1 MGIEDFL
8 GRGKTLHFLS
18 CCVDSVGAGGVI
30 KNMECA
36 IIKYLN
42 EDSHNIIRYCFL
54 VFKDKVRSTSRTS
67 LVAQL

>member
-1 MGIEDFL
+1 MGIEEFL

-42 EDSHNIIRYCFL
+42 EDSHKIIRYCFL